1 MINVYDF
8 DKTIYD
14 GDSSIDFYL
23 FCLKRKKTI
32 ILLLPKQV
40 FAMILY
46 KLKIKNKEYFKSQ
59 FFSFVKK
66 IDKVD
71 KTIEIFWKQKIVKIK
86 SWYKSQSETTDVI
99 ISASPEFLLKPLE
112 KKLKIKV
119 IASKVSKKTGEFL
132 DKNCY
137 GEEKVRRF
145 NEEFNNKKIANF
157 YSDSMSD
164 LPLMKIAEHAYLVKK
179 DSVEEINI
187 KQQQES

>member
-1 MINVYDF
+1 M
-8 DKTIYD
+8 
-14 GDSSIDFYL
+14 
-23 FCLKRKKTI
+23 
-32 ILLLPKQV
+32 
-40 FAMILY
+40 
-46 KLKIKNKEYFKSQ
+46 
-59 FFSFVKK
+59 
-66 IDKVD
+66 
-71 KTIEIFWKQKIVKIK
+71 
-86 SWYKSQSETTDVI
+86 
-99 ISASPEFLLKPLE
+99 E

-187 KQQQES
+187 K

>member
-1 MINVYDF
+1 MLNVYDF

-23 FCLKRKKTI
+23 FCLKRKKSI

-46 KLKIKNKEYFKSQ
+46 KLKIKDKEYFKSQ

-66 IDKVD
+66 IDNID
-71 KTIEIFWKQKIVKIK
+71 KTVEVFWKQKIVKIK
-86 SWYKSQSETTDVI
+86 TWYKKQSKTSDVI

-119 IASKVSKKTGEFL
+119 IASKVSKKTGTFL
-132 DKNCY
+132 GKNCY
-137 GEEKVRRF
+137 GEEKVHRF
-145 NEEFNNKKIANF
+145 NEEFNNKKITGF
-157 YSDSMSD
+157 YSD
-164 LPLMKIAEHAYLVKK
+164 
-179 DSVEEINI
+179 
-187 KQQQES
+187 

>member
-1 MINVYDF
+1 MLNVYDF

-23 FCLKRKKTI
+23 FCLKRKKSI

-46 KLKIKNKEYFKSQ
+46 KLKIKDKEYFKSQ

-66 IDKVD
+66 IDNID
-71 KTIEIFWKQKIVKIK
+71 KTVEVFWKQKIVKIK
-86 SWYKSQSETTDVI
+86 TWYKKQSKTSDVI

-119 IASKVSKKTGEFL
+119 VASKVSKKTGTFL
-132 DKNCY
+132 GKNCY
-137 GEEKVRRF
+137 GEEKVHRF
-145 NEEFNNKKIANF
+145 NKEFNNKKITGF

-179 DSVEEINI
+179 ESVEEINV
-187 KQQQES
+187 K

>member
-59 FFSFVKK
+59 FFLFVKK

-187 KQQQES
+187 K